1 MKWLLKY
8 SFPEWLHSLRHQIE
22 QILRPERIQSLCQAT
37 SATAPLIADKC
48 LWMAS
53 ESDSESGN
61 TPLFPLFSA
70 KPGSGSKTDCPLG
83 LRKSKAEKI
92 AEREQQFLDIA
103 HELLNRDGFADF
115 SMDKLVRASGYSKGT
130 LYNHFSSKEDCL
142 SAMCLRGLAM
152 MEDMFSRAAAFDGTL
167 REKILAMNVAYHLY
181 ASLQPTL
188 SLTVLSAKTPSF
200 TEKTSAAR
208 SQLIDECDLR
218 ITLMVD
224 DIYRRAIEQG
234 DLPDNPGLTVEL
246 MGFISWSQAFGLNA
260 LMTAA
265 CDITAVSRTS
275 GTNVALISSNILL
288 DGMGFKPLS
297 SEWDYQASWKKIESD
312 IFAAEMAQLA
322 ASK

>member
-8 SFPEWLHSLRHQIE
+8 IS
-22 QILRPERIQSLCQAT
+22 PERQQRLLQQIQQMLRAGSAPVLCQAGD
-37 SATAPLIADKC
+37 SAAPLMADQR

-53 ESDSESGN
+53 ESDSGSGN
-61 TPLFPLFSA
+61 KPLFPLFSGKLGA
-70 KPGSGSKTDCPLG
+70 GKADCPLG

-92 AEREQQFLDIA
+92 AEREQQFLNIA

-142 SAMCLRGLAM
+142 SALCLRGMAM
-152 MEDMFSRAAAFDGTL
+152 IEDMFSRAAAFDGTP
-167 REKILAMNVAYHLY
+167 REKMLALNVAYHLY

-188 SLTVLSAKTPSF
+188 SLAILSARTPSF
-200 TEKTSAAR
+200 TEKTSAERSALMEAR
-208 SQLIDECDLR
+208 DQK
-218 ITLMVD
+218 ITWIVD
-224 DIYRRAIEQG
+224 DIYRRAINQG
-234 DLPDNPGLTVEL
+234 DLHASAELTVEL
-246 MGFISWSQAFGLNA
+246 MAFVSWSQAFGINA
-260 LMTAA
+260 LMTTA
-265 CDITAVSRTS
+265 CDITAVSRTL
-275 GTNVALISSNILL
+275 GTNVALISCNVLL

-312 IFAAEMAQLA
+312 IFASEMAQLV

>member
-8 SFPEWLHSLRHQIE
+8 IS
-22 QILRPERIQSLCQAT
+22 PERQQRLLQQIQQMLRADSAPVLCQAGD
-37 SATAPLIADKC
+37 SAAPLMADKR

-53 ESDSESGN
+53 ESSSEGGSK
-61 TPLFPLFSA
+61 PLFPLFSA

-142 SAMCLRGLAM
+142 SGLCLRGMAM

-188 SLTVLSAKTPSF
+188 SLAVLSAKTPSF

-208 SQLIDECDLR
+208 SELIDACDLR
-218 ITLMVD
+218 ITRIVD
-224 DIYRRAIEQG
+224 DVYRNAIEQG
-234 DLPDNPGLTVEL
+234 DLQDHPELTVEL
-246 MGFISWSQAFGLNA
+246 MAFISWSQAFGLNA
-260 LMTAA
+260 LMTTA
-265 CDITAVSRTS
+265 CDITAVSRAM
-275 GTNVALISSNILL
+275 GTNVALISCNVLL

-297 SEWDYQASWKKIESD
+297 SEWDYQASWERVERD
-312 IFAAEMAQLA
+312 VFAPEMAQLGA
-322 ASK
+322 LK

>member
-8 SFPEWLHSLRHQIE
+8 ISPARQQCLLHQIR
-22 QILRPERIQSLCQAT
+22 QMLRAGSTPALCQAGN
-37 SATAPLIADKC
+37 SAAPLMADKP

-53 ESDSESGN
+53 ESDSEGGN
-61 TPLFPLFSA
+61 KPLFPLFSGKLGA
-70 KPGSGSKTDCPLG
+70 GKADCPLG

-92 AEREQQFLDIA
+92 AEREQLLLDIA
-103 HELLNRDGFADF
+103 HELVNRDGFADF

-142 SAMCLRGLAM
+142 SGLCLRGMAM
-152 MEDMFSRAAAFDGTL
+152 MEDMFSRAAAFDGTP
-167 REKILAMNVAYHLY
+167 REKILAMNVAYYLY
-181 ASLQPTL
+181 ANLQPTL
-188 SLTVLSAKTPSF
+188 SLAVLSAKTPSF

-208 SQLIDECDLR
+208 SELIDERDLR
-218 ITLMVD
+218 ITRIVD
-224 DIYRRAIEQG
+224 DIYRNAIEQG
-234 DLPDNPGLTVEL
+234 DLQDSPELTVEL
-246 MGFISWSQAFGLNA
+246 MAFISWAQAFGLNA

-312 IFAAEMAQLA
+312 IFATEMAQLA

>member
-8 SFPEWLHSLRHQIE
+8 FPLEWLHSLRHQIE
-22 QILRPERIQSLCQAT
+22 QILRPERIQYLCQAT
-37 SATAPLIADKC
+37 SATVPLIADRC

-53 ESDSESGN
+53 ESNSGGGSK
-61 TPLFPLFSA
+61 PLFPLFSA

-142 SAMCLRGLAM
+142 SGLCLRGMAM

-188 SLTVLSAKTPSF
+188 SLAVLSAKTPSF

-208 SQLIDECDLR
+208 SELIDACDLR
-218 ITLMVD
+218 ITRIVD
-224 DIYRRAIEQG
+224 DVYRNAIEQG
-234 DLPDNPGLTVEL
+234 DLQDHPELTVEL
-246 MGFISWSQAFGLNA
+246 MAFISWSQAFGLNA
-260 LMTAA
+260 LMTTA
-265 CDITAVSRTS
+265 CDITAVSRAM
-275 GTNVALISSNILL
+275 GTNVALISCNVLL

-297 SEWDYQASWKKIESD
+297 SEWDYQASWERVERD
-312 IFAAEMAQLA
+312 VFAPEMAQLGA
-322 ASK
+322 LK